1 LAGVRGFHT
10 PGPPWSISE
19 KSKSEVVLRA
29 GLRRGWSLVRK
40 EATQAGEAVAPEV
53 AECGAA
59 QGQMIGPVMG
69 VGVLSPTVGVIGAG
83 VEKIEVDAVHGF
95 RPGLGMSF

>member
-1 LAGVRGFHT
+1 M
-10 PGPPWSISE
+10 
-19 KSKSEVVLRA
+19 
-29 GLRRGWSLVRK
+29 RK
-40 EATQAGEAVAPEV
+40 EAAQAGQAVAPDI
-53 AECGAA
+53 AKRGAM